1 MADVTQNV
9 RIALSQTGAEEV
21 GRKIAGVAKEQNTL
35 KQFVRE
41 QRTEQRMQTFLF
53 REAAGA
59 ALVLANALGNTSKEA
74 RQMTNALNAGFATFQ
89 GIDFVLGRALGPL
102 GLVLGALAGVA
113 AAMATVTNNSENMTK
128 AIEEFSRRTESLD
141 LAGKVGLRGRLG
153 AAIGSRQ
160 EALQGIQGARLANV
174 MGGTQRNIVDEA
186 YEKQLKNEVAALEV
200 MADNLGLSVEQAKQL
215 NMALRIMAE
224 VNLPAVNKAAGGGK
238 DGYPL
243 TSSPWNRF
251 DMHPE
256 AMQPYAFGFGNQ
268 PRDTRSMSARQL
280 QGQRLQGIG
289 NLQAVDMSPL
299 KEFDAMNGVARD
311 VGLTLESSLTTGIRN
326 AAGAGEDILTQ
337 MLAAI
342 GSRVGSNMVLYVL
355 SKIPF
360 FGSIFGGGGGGNPIQ
375 PDGSASP
382 AVTGGETVM
391 VRAGS
396 RYVAARYAGDR
407 IVSQRARLGT

>member
-141 LAGKVGLRGRLG
+141 LSGKVGLRGRLG
-153 AAIGSRQ
+153 AAIGSRE

-174 MGGTQRNIVDEA
+174 MGGTQRNIIDEA
-186 YEKQLKNEVAALEV
+186 YEKQLKNEIAALST

-224 VNLPAVNKAAGGGK
+224 VNLPAVNKAAKGGALSG
-238 DGYPL
+238 GYKYSLEQYGPSSSYFDNIPPNRRDRRRFFGGDPGYFDSNGNRVNVPL
-243 TSSPWNRF
+243 GSGMLSAGGRGGEGAAQEF
-251 DMHPE
+251 DLFKGMSLEVSRTMESGLTE
-256 AMQPYAFGFGNQ
+256 AFRGAFGEANNLLEQLAQNVIAKMGTNLFMYGLSFI
-268 PRDTRSMSARQL
+268 PGVGPILSAM
-280 QGQRLQGIG
+280 G
-289 NLQAVDMSPL
+289 
-299 KEFDAMNGVARD
+299 
-311 VGLTLESSLTTGIRN
+311 
-326 AAGAGEDILTQ
+326 
-337 MLAAI
+337 
-342 GSRVGSNMVLYVL
+342 GSNTP
-355 SKIPF
+355 S
-360 FGSIFGGGGGGNPIQ
+360 
-375 PDGSASP
+375 
-382 AVTGGETVM
+382 VTGDGTTM
-391 VRAGS
+391 GRQ
-396 RYVAARYAGDR
+396 ARYSVAGRFAGDR